1 MISRSTLARSLL
13 CAAGGLGLA
22 AAFPPYDVGPLA
34 FVSLAPLLYVWR
46 GATPDGPRGSGWSSV
61 SRSSACCSNGRST
74 SERSRSHPLV
84 LGEAAFIAGLG
95 VLVVL
100 MERRGVRSVW
110 LVAGAWVVVEALRA
124 RFPFG
129 GLPWGEVGVALHD
142 LAPARACE
150 RGRSCTGLVGGRR
163 VQWARRRRR
172 GRHRSSHN
180 AWGRDRGCRARRAR
194 RGVAHRRRHPL
205 RGHVTGTIRFAL
217 LQGNDQD
224 RTLTPSEIA
233 DQYLTRRHL
242 ALARKL
248 QGHYDLIVF
257 PESALEHNPEQDAKL
272 RAELVG
278 IARAHGGVVVANTL
292 AYAPDGGVLNANV
305 AYDAEGHL
313 QGLYAKQ
320 HLVPFGE
327 YVPFRDQLSFI
338 GELKQ
343 IPYDYE
349 PGHRRV
355 LFHAAH
361 RPFATVICFESAFA
375 PLVRDD
381 VRDGAQFIV
390 VTTNNR
396 SYRRSGLAA
405 QHLALSQMR
414 AAETARAVLHASIS
428 GITGVID
435 PDGSVHDTSKLFV
448 NKVTTG
454 TIPATTGET
463 LYVRLGDWVVA
474 VSALALLSAGA
485 WSVWR
490 TRRSPAQ
497 DPS

>member
-1 MISRSTLARSLL
+1 MLARSVL

-46 GATPDGPRGSGWSSV
+46 GTTPRRAAWYGMVFGLVFFGVLLEWSRYFGAV
-61 SRSSACCSNGRST
+61 AIA
-74 SERSRSHPLV
+74 PLV

-95 VLVVL
+95 ALVVL

-110 LVAGAWVVVEALRA
+110 LVAAAWVAVEALRA

-142 LAPARACE
+142 LAPARALASVGGVALVSFVVVACNVFVVDAAVAMCCRAP
-150 RGRSCTGLVGGRR
+150 RGVVLAAVGLTALVGSAFIADVTRFEG
-163 VQWARRRRR
+163 Q
-172 GRHRSSHN
+172 
-180 AWGRDRGCRARRAR
+180 
-194 RGVAHRRRHPL
+194 
-205 RGHVTGTIRFAL
+205 VTGTIRFAL

-224 RTLTPSEIA
+224 RTLTPKEIA
-233 DQYLTRRHL
+233 HQYLTRRHL

-257 PESALEHNPEQDAKL
+257 PESALEHDPEQDPQL

-278 IARAHGGVVVANTL
+278 IAKAHGGVVVANTR
-292 AYAPDGGVLNANV
+292 ADAADGGVLNANV
-305 AYDAEGHL
+305 AYNGNGHL

-338 GELKQ
+338 GELQ
-343 IPYDYE
+343 QVPYDYE

-355 LFHAAH
+355 LFRAAH
-361 RPFATVICFESAFA
+361 HPFATVICFESAFA
-375 PLVRDD
+375 PLVRND

-405 QHLALSQMR
+405 QHLAMSQMR
-414 AAETARAVLHASIS
+414 AAETARAV
-428 GITGVID
+428 VD
-435 PDGSVHDTSKLFV
+435 PDGSVHDTSRLFV

-454 TIPATTGET
+454 TIPAVTGET

-474 VSALALLSAGA
+474 LSALALLGAGA

-490 TRRSPAQ
+490 TRRSPVQ
-497 DPS
+497 SPS